1 MRRIRLATFLT
12 LTVFFS
18 LSLSLSACDVTTA
31 DPKLPPYPGA
41 IPQRHGENPDL
52 DLNLKAQ
59 DAMTSS
65 ESTWSAAGYLKAL
78 YGWRLP
84 YDDAAKHRLAPEP
97 WRLANWT
104 EKSPGQ
110 FEPKLGADDVATF
123 EVDDNGDGK
132 IEGWEKHEEPLFD
145 LEFVNEE
152 DDSLVWIK
160 TRSIAPT
167 AARRRLDLVARDYL
181 ESLSGT
187 GTFSQL
193 DIFGRERA
201 RTRRLTTLVRDV
213 RETHLGGHRAIAA
226 SADIAD
232 ADDLRLNPK
241 ARLGQL
247 RLVVARI
254 GYLAPKTSRDDSS
267 AWPVAGSTVKK
278 TAVLVVGAFTSIDD
292 SGNGK
297 GSLLES
303 VAGRLA
309 FTPTS
314 IVVEAPRP
322 PEPPKPDGKGGSE
335 I

>member
-1 MRRIRLATFLT
+1 MRRARLATLST
-12 LTVFFS
+12 LTVF
-18 LSLSLSACDVTTA
+18 LSACDVTTA

-41 IPQRHGENPDL
+41 LPPGRHGQDPDS
-52 DLNLKAQ
+52 DLTLKTQ
-59 DAMTSS
+59 DTTS
-65 ESTWSAAGYLKAL
+65 WSDGGFAKAL

-104 EKSPGQ
+104 ENTPGH
-110 FEPKLGADDVATF
+110 FEQKVGPDDVAEF

-132 IEGWEKHEEPLFD
+132 IEGWEKREEPLFD
-145 LEFVNEE
+145 LELVNDE

-160 TRSIAPT
+160 TRAISPA

-247 RLVVARI
+247 RIVVARI
-254 GYLAPKTSRDDSS
+254 GYLAPKSS
-267 AWPVAGSTVKK
+267 HDEPPPWPVVGSSFKK
-278 TAVLVVGAFTSIDD
+278 TAVLVIGAFTSVGDD
-292 SGNGK
+292 GNGK
-297 GSLLES
+297 ASLLDTIS
-303 VAGRLA
+303 SRLA
-309 FTPTS
+309 FTPAS

-322 PEPPKPDGKGGSE
+322 PEPPKPDNKGASA